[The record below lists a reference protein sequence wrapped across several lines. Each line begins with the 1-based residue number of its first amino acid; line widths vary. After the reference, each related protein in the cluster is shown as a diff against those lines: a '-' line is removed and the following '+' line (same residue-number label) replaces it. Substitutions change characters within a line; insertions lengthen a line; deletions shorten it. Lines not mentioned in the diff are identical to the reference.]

1 MTAFGLEV
9 GVSKYT
15 HTTMDAIRAQKRLL
29 KAEKKLHQFIDE
41 VKKEIASKMKS
52 DEALVVMKR
61 ILTHYGEQTGEFEAY
76 VYKDQK
82 SLERV
87 EPKKK
92 EKKEGEAAEGAKK
105 EEAPKEDKKEE
116 KSAEAKEEK
125 KEDKKEPSKPSE
137 PAEPSKPA
145 GD

>member
-1 MTAFGLEV
+1 MNLEITEKNELPLLSRTEVSGKLAFENKTP
-9 GVSKYT
+9 SN
-15 HTTMDAIRAQKRLL
+15 
-29 KAEKKLHQFIDE
+29 DE